1 MMNAVVSNDFQ
12 RVPMRVF
19 KLMVL
24 LLAVALFGAGGQVF
38 AQQQEST
45 AVGQEADAPDPQHEV
60 AEDDEE
66 PDCD

>member
-1 MMNAVVSNDFQ
+1 
-12 RVPMRVF
+12 MRVF
-19 KLMVL
+19 KLLVL

-45 AVGQEADAPDPQHEV
+45 AVGSEEDAPDSQHEV

>member
-1 MMNAVVSNDFQ
+1 MK
-12 RVPMRVF
+12 VF
-19 KLMVL
+19 KLLVL

-45 AVGQEADAPDPQHEV
+45 AIGSEEDALGPQHEV
-60 AEDDEE
+60 AEGDEE